1 MNDKWDEI
9 EGLVRRVESGKLEN
23 RLEMAERE
31 EGFLAPGLPEP
42 TGRNAYMTVLGAV
55 VIGVTTGVFAMIV
68 NFLIFILLLH
78 LDMNFP

>member
-9 EGLVRRVESGKLEN
+9 EGLIRRVESGKLEK

-31 EGFLAPGLPEP
+31 EGFLEPGLPGP
-42 TGRNAYMTVLGAV
+42 AGRNAYMTVLGAV
-55 VIGVTTGVFAMIV
+55 VIGVTTGVFALIV

-78 LDMNFP
+78 ADMNFP